1 MPRHESEIVD
11 DSSDVASENE
21 YDAREEHDEGAA
33 EGAAQNGVG
42 EGRETKKPKLDP
54 KDPLRPRRKK
64 ARRAC
69 FACQR
74 AHLTCGMF
82 SHVIDNFA
90 CVVESPCSPIVSDS
104 CLLLWVDDFPTIKLT
119 FNRRRETVSTLYQ
132 TQSRRCMPRRRQEEG
147 KIPSRC
153 SARGTTTSAWP

>member
-1 MPRHESEIVD
+1 MPGNESEIVD
-11 DSSDVASENE
+11 DSSDIASENE
-21 YDAREEHDEGAA
+21 YDARDDHDEEGAA
-33 EGAAQNGVG
+33 GHSAAHNGQNGNG

-82 SHVIDNFA
+82 SHVIIMSLFWSIAIPVRMSRIAA
-90 CVVESPCSPIVSDS
+90 CGD
-104 CLLLWVDDFPTIKLT
+104 
-119 FNRRRETVSTLYQ
+119 
-132 TQSRRCMPRRRQEEG
+132 G
-147 KIPSRC
+147 
-153 SARGTTTSAWP
+153 

>member
-1 MPRHESEIVD
+1 MPGNESEIVD

-21 YDAREEHDEGAA
+21 YDAREEHDEDGTA
-33 EGAAQNGVG
+33 GRSAAQNGGG

-82 SHVIDNFA
+82 SHVI
-90 CVVESPCSPIVSDS
+90 
-104 CLLLWVDDFPTIKLT
+104 
-119 FNRRRETVSTLYQ
+119 
-132 TQSRRCMPRRRQEEG
+132 
-147 KIPSRC
+147 IPSYVLLEPIAVGLSRIAAC
-153 SARGTTTSAWP
+153 TMGR